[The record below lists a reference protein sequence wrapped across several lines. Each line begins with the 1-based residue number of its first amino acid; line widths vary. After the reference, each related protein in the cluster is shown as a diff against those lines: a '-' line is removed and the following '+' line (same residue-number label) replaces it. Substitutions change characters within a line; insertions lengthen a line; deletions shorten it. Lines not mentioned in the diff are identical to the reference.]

1 MKNYKYFC
9 NVKEN
14 ADFTKKNCQFCGS
27 NNNCLEGVYFEQDNV
42 ESICLE
48 CFDLKKA
55 VVDIPEYIIKRV
67 GFDYAKVEELASNPP
82 IPWVQSNDWQVCCND
97 YMQYIGEWGQENFR
111 ENSNNENA
119 IAFFEKNLDEDTL
132 NKVDDINVLWEDL
145 GYNTVAYVF
154 KCNVCGKMKV
164 VCQSY

>member
-1 MKNYKYFC
+1 
-9 NVKEN
+9 
-14 ADFTKKNCQFCGS
+14 
-27 NNNCLEGVYFEQDNV
+27 
-42 ESICLE
+42 
-48 CFDLKKA
+48 
-55 VVDIPEYIIKRV
+55 
-67 GFDYAKVEELASNPP
+67 
-82 IPWVQSNDWQVCCND
+82 
-97 YMQYIGEWGQENFR
+97 MQYIGEWGQENFR